1 MLHYLSLSSFLL
13 ILPFCTTLWAE
24 ITNQKN
30 YEKTGYWLCV
40 LVLMCLGAFRAETIG
55 NDTHEYLRIFQ
66 EIAQDPFRETRYEA
80 GYVFLNYIVSLFSSD
95 PQSILVVTSCIT
107 LFSFGRFI
115 WKYSRS
121 PWLSLFI
128 FFTYGFFTFSITAVR
143 QSLAIAILLFG
154 YDYILQGKKLK
165 FVLTVLVATTFH
177 TTAIFF
183 IFSYFCRIVKPTVR
197 TIVLFFGIGVVCS
210 YLFSVL
216 LEFAFGLFA
225 MYAHYDNGIYFGDTR
240 LASILYVV
248 ISSLILFFSYYLLAR
263 KRVIR
268 QLPGLQLRNNN
279 YMLILVLFAVTI
291 YIVSLKLNILDR
303 IAIYYNVF
311 SIILLPNAIY
321 WLNKGNRML
330 VYSLVIL
337 LFFAYSAVIITFRP
351 EWGTIYP
358 YSFCW

>member
-1 MLHYLSLSSFLL
+1 
-13 ILPFCTTLWAE
+13 
-24 ITNQKN
+24 
-30 YEKTGYWLCV
+30 
-40 LVLMCLGAFRAETIG
+40 
-55 NDTHEYLRIFQ
+55 
-66 EIAQDPFRETRYEA
+66 
-80 GYVFLNYIVSLFSSD
+80 
-95 PQSILVVTSCIT
+95 
-107 LFSFGRFI
+107 
-115 WKYSRS
+115 
-121 PWLSLFI
+121 
-128 FFTYGFFTFSITAVR
+128 
-143 QSLAIAILLFG
+143 
-154 YDYILQGKKLK
+154 
-165 FVLTVLVATTFH
+165 
-177 TTAIFF
+177 
-183 IFSYFCRIVKPTVR
+183 
-197 TIVLFFGIGVVCS
+197 
-210 YLFSVL
+210 
-216 LEFAFGLFA
+216 

-330 VYSLVIL
+330 FYSLVIL

>member
-128 FFTYGFFTFSITAVR
+128 FWAAHFKNPKMGKYYFHSMTLFEHPFSIK
-143 QSLAIAILLFG
+143 LA
-154 YDYILQGKKLK
+154 
-165 FVLTVLVATTFH
+165 
-177 TTAIFF
+177 
-183 IFSYFCRIVKPTVR
+183 
-197 TIVLFFGIGVVCS
+197 
-210 YLFSVL
+210 
-216 LEFAFGLFA
+216 
-225 MYAHYDNGIYFGDTR
+225 
-240 LASILYVV
+240 
-248 ISSLILFFSYYLLAR
+248 
-263 KRVIR
+263 
-268 QLPGLQLRNNN
+268 
-279 YMLILVLFAVTI
+279 
-291 YIVSLKLNILDR
+291 
-303 IAIYYNVF
+303 
-311 SIILLPNAIY
+311 
-321 WLNKGNRML
+321 
-330 VYSLVIL
+330 
-337 LFFAYSAVIITFRP
+337 
-351 EWGTIYP
+351 
-358 YSFCW
+358 